1 MYMHT
6 KIIEKGLVLYT
17 ERERERESE
26 RKRGVGGGR
35 GREVKH
41 KGRNADII

>member
-1 MYMHT
+1 LCSIP
-6 KIIEKGLVLYT
+6 KT
-17 ERERERESE
+17 ERERVKES
-26 RKRGVGGGR
+26 GGGGGS